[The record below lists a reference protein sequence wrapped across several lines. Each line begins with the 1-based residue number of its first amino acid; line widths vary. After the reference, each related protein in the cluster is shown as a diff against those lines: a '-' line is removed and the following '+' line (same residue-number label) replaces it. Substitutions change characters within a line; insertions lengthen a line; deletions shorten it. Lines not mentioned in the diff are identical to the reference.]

1 VFVSCAKACTSDLSQ
16 FDYHYG
22 SDVNNNNN
30 NNNNNGGGGS
40 KSIAF
45 GGDPTRFQVGD
56 RVEVSIKR

>member
-1 VFVSCAKACTSDLSQ
+1 LSQ